1 MKRNRWTALLLAAL
15 MLLTLLT
22 ACGESPAKAAQT
34 ESAEPEAASEEQT
47 QDTLAQEEEF
57 FLEREEGCNQLTLY
71 WNDPGA
77 DYSKCD
83 VWVWFPGRD
92 GSGQLFHPCAYGAKC
107 MVNVPEDV
115 SEVGFIVRRDCS
127 DPGGTSWG
135 EATKDVDG
143 DRFALMD
150 GDTVIYLQPG
160 DAMQY
165 TSPDGGKTLEPIRS
179 FTMAGILSPTEIR
192 YNLSPSVKLESLD
205 QVHVRQDGREVE
217 IESLSSLNNK
227 VVTGVITVKEELD
240 VSKPYTVEIEGYGE
254 IPALPTAIFD
264 SEEFI
269 ENYTYDGDDL
279 GAVIDGDHTVFK
291 VWAPTAGA
299 VTLNLFEAGND
310 CDAYETLEM
319 TRGEKGVWSAEAP
332 CGHGTYYT
340 YTVTTAVGSQ
350 EAVDPYARAL
360 GVNGDRG
367 MVVDLRKTDPAGFRD
382 SAYDSGLSCYGDA
395 VIWEVHVRDF
405 SNTIAQS
412 QYPGKYLA
420 FTETGLTNDSGL
432 PVGVDYLKELGVTH
446 VHLQPVYDYA
456 TVDESSEEAQFNWG
470 YDPKNYNAPEG
481 SYSTDPAHGEVR
493 VNEFK
498 QMVQSLHENG
508 MGVVMDM
515 VYNHTYSLDSNL
527 NRIVPYYYYR
537 FTAKGEPSNGSG
549 CGNET
554 ASDRV
559 MFRKYMVDSVRYWA
573 EEYKLDGFR
582 FDLMALHDVET
593 MQAIEQAVHEV
604 NPQAIVYGEGWTG
617 GTTPLNASLQA
628 NQLNIRQIQPTG
640 DGIGAVAVFNDVI
653 RDGLKGSVFNQKESG
668 YVNGTVNKTNANR
681 VIFGIQGGANSNAA
695 AWNVENAMVIN
706 YVSAH
711 DNNTLWDKLLATC
724 PEASREELLQM
735 NRLAASVVLLSRG
748 TPFFLAGEE
757 MLRTKGGDS
766 NSYMSSDAVNNLDWA
781 ALTPDS
787 DQWQM
792 AQFYRDLITMR
803 KANAF
808 FTRGEVSAELLEGNA
823 IAVTWTLDG
832 ENVAWAIIN
841 PNGDDLQTA
850 LPDGAWTVLLKD
862 SNVSPT
868 GGETVEGSLTVAP
881 QSVLIVKK

>member
-332 CGHGTYYT
+332 
-340 YTVTTAVGSQ
+340 
-350 EAVDPYARAL
+350 AVDPYARAL

-420 FTETGLTNDSGL
+420 FTDIPGNTWPLRRPDL
-432 PVGVDYLKELGVTH
+432 P
-446 VHLQPVYDYA
+446 
-456 TVDESSEEAQFNWG
+456 
-470 YDPKNYNAPEG
+470 
-481 SYSTDPAHGEVR
+481 
-493 VNEFK
+493 
-498 QMVQSLHENG
+498 M
-508 MGVVMDM
+508 
-515 VYNHTYSLDSNL
+515 
-527 NRIVPYYYYR
+527 
-537 FTAKGEPSNGSG
+537 TAACP
-549 CGNET
+549 
-554 ASDRV
+554 
-559 MFRKYMVDSVRYWA
+559 WA
-573 EEYKLDGFR
+573 
-582 FDLMALHDVET
+582 
-593 MQAIEQAVHEV
+593 
-604 NPQAIVYGEGWTG
+604 
-617 GTTPLNASLQA
+617 
-628 NQLNIRQIQPTG
+628 
-640 DGIGAVAVFNDVI
+640 
-653 RDGLKGSVFNQKESG
+653 
-668 YVNGTVNKTNANR
+668 
-681 VIFGIQGGANSNAA
+681 
-695 AWNVENAMVIN
+695 
-706 YVSAH
+706 
-711 DNNTLWDKLLATC
+711 
-724 PEASREELLQM
+724 
-735 NRLAASVVLLSRG
+735 
-748 TPFFLAGEE
+748 
-757 MLRTKGGDS
+757 
-766 NSYMSSDAVNNLDWA
+766 
-781 ALTPDS
+781 
-787 DQWQM
+787 
-792 AQFYRDLITMR
+792 
-803 KANAF
+803 
-808 FTRGEVSAELLEGNA
+808 
-823 IAVTWTLDG
+823 
-832 ENVAWAIIN
+832 
-841 PNGDDLQTA
+841 
-850 LPDGAWTVLLKD
+850 
-862 SNVSPT
+862 
-868 GGETVEGSLTVAP
+868 
-881 QSVLIVKK
+881 